1 MFDLHAAVS
10 HACDRVAV
18 EWAKLEAAGVDP
30 STVRTLNDP
39 RDIALPYARARHEF
53 LALIQRCHDEGESIA
68 FRHQVFVAGGLNFNP
83 GVRIPSVSFFAS
95 LVLLLGLLNIL
106 VTSSPASPGVS
117 AVLVLCLGIV
127 CLDWHRVCRYL
138 GYLKI
143 QLGVRLA

>member
-10 HACDRVAV
+10 HACDKVAV

-30 STVRTLNDP
+30 ATVRTLNDP

-53 LALIQRCHDEGESIA
+53 LSLIQRCHAEGESIA
-68 FRHQVFVAGGLNFNP
+68 FRHQVFLTGGLSFNP
-83 GVRIPSVSFFAS
+83 GVRVPSISFIAS
-95 LVLLLGLLNIL
+95 VVLLLGLLNLI
-106 VTSSPASPGVS
+106 VMPSQPSPGIS
-117 AVLVLCLGIV
+117 AVLVLCLGII

-143 QLGVRLA
+143 QFGARFA